1 MVSGYGRC
9 KNQGSEGWA
18 DTGAQEGG
26 WGLAECY
33 SFTLGVMSFLAPQ
46 NQSSRSSSCVYL
58 TMVPL
63 KKQTEDTRE
72 QARRGPVGPCKGTAS
87 LPFLQL
93 PSLCENMRYPLMPFK
108 PGCYFVAG
116 FFQTLSVSNWKW
128 ASVNCSHSKRSIIL
142 SSRALVTLY
151 LQRKTRLLAL
161 ILPTT
166 L

>member
-1 MVSGYGRC
+1 MVGVRIRAQKAGQT
-9 KNQGSEGWA
+9 QGLRKVAEDWQNVIALLSELWA
-18 DTGAQEGG
+18 FLLHRTNALAHFPVSIWLWFLWRSKLKIHGNRQGG
-26 WGLAECY
+26 
-33 SFTLGVMSFLAPQ
+33 
-46 NQSSRSSSCVYL
+46 
-58 TMVPL
+58 
-63 KKQTEDTRE
+63 
-72 QARRGPVGPCKGTAS
+72 GPVGPCKGAAS

-108 PGCYFVAG
+108 PGCYFVAS